1 MSSELYFKILTE
13 ELMTGTLDVKPD
25 MEFRLIPTWSSL
37 NALLLVSRLNEEF
50 NVLISASEL
59 AQLVT
64 IHDLF
69 ELIELK
75 RNG

>member
-1 MSSELYFKILTE
+1 MSSELYFKILSE